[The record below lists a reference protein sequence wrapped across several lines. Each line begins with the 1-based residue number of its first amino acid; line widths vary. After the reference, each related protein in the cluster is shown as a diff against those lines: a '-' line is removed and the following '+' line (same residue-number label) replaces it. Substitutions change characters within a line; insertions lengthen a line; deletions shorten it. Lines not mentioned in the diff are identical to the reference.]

1 MSDVSSLA
9 KPLKTTRGKVANGTR
24 LHTVDVDGRT
34 AEARRFRDIFDE
46 IVSDLGGADRL
57 SEAQRQLARRATL
70 MSVQC
75 ELLEAA
81 SITGTAIDLDTYG
94 QLSDRLGRAFTRLG
108 IKRAPR
114 LVEVNP
120 LADHFSRPPARAAV

>member
-1 MSDVSSLA
+1 MSAIPPLA
-9 KPLKTTRGKVANGTR
+9 KPSKTSRGKVANGTR

-34 AEARRFRDIFDE
+34 AEARRFRDIFAE
-46 IVSDLGGADRL
+46 IVSDLGGAARL

-81 SITGTAIDLDTYG
+81 SITGQVIDLDTYG
-94 QLSDRLGRAFTRLG
+94 QLADRVGRAFTRLG
-108 IKRAPR
+108 IKRA
-114 LVEVNP
+114 
-120 LADHFSRPPARAAV
+120 ARDVTPDLRDYIRSQTP

>member
-1 MSDVSSLA
+1 VSDVSHLA
-9 KPLKTTRGKVANGTR
+9 KPSKTSRGKVANGTR

-34 AEARRFRDIFDE
+34 AEARRFRDIFAE
-46 IVSDLGGADRL
+46 IVSDLGGAEGL

-75 ELLEAA
+75 ELLEAS

-108 IKRAPR
+108 IKRTAR
-114 LVEVNP
+114 VVDVNP
-120 LADHFSRPPARAAV
+120 LAEHFSRPVARPAL